1 MPNIIQAD
9 ETNRLVERKDV
20 PLFSNKVFSEAIIN
34 AVLHDYQV
42 SRNEPMIS
50 VFSDRIGILLRGTLV
65 SAQTKEGFFLGESVP
80 VKEKLSEIF
89 LQLHISEKYGR
100 GVPTIII
107 AEHGKSYYI

>member
-9 ETNRLVERKDV
+9 ETTRLVERKDV

-65 SAQTKEGFFLGESVP
+65 SAQTKEGFFLENLCLL
-80 VKEKLSEIF
+80 KKNCL
-89 LQLHISEKYGR
+89 KYFYSF
-100 GVPTIII
+100 I
-107 AEHGKSYYI
+107 